1 MNTVTIHNTPVDS
14 SICQE
19 VLLIVQDNVS
29 ALSMS
34 TPSKKH
40 PLFDGYKALLVE
52 EIRNYI
58 AHPDLP
64 QVKLITCSNDSGKI
78 LGFLLYGLVQTSK
91 QECNIYYTAVDKPFR
106 GMGVMRSMMKVI
118 FDISSDI
125 GLSCSIPTVPIYK
138 KFGFRIVKA
147 RETQIVMFVGDP
159 IGITPVFDAA
169 DLKRLSAVEKAFY
182 EAAEKTSYSQIIS
195 ADKKMKIDLETEKT
209 KAKRFVQI
217 NG

>member
-1 MNTVTIHNTPVDS
+1 M
-14 SICQE
+14 
-19 VLLIVQDNVS
+19 LIVQDNVS

-40 PLFDGYKALLVE
+40 PLFEGYKALLVE

-58 AHPDLP
+58 VHPDLP
-64 QVKLITCSNDSGKI
+64 QVKLITCSNESGKI

-106 GMGVMRSMMKVI
+106 GIGVMRSMMDII
-118 FDISSDI
+118 FAISSDI

-138 KFGFRIVKA
+138 KFGFRVVKA

-159 IGITPVFDAA
+159 VGITPVFDTA
-169 DLKRLSAVEKAFY
+169 DLKKLKAVENAFY
-182 EAAEKTSYSQIIS
+182 EAAENSSYSEVIK
-195 ADKKMKIDLETEKT
+195 ADRKMKIELTAEKA
-209 KAKRFVQI
+209 KAKRFVQL
-217 NG
+217 NT